1 MRSNKPV
8 AHVIVSSLI
17 LSLLAVSVQA
27 ASRSGDNRIN
37 GVDLLSGFNTLWTTG
52 ATWDTG
58 TPTALGQ
65 SLLRRNLQIVVDRAN
80 SRTLAQETAAYFD
93 DRRDQSYSAISGLG
107 SLSAAYKTG
116 AGAFT
121 TITQF
126 DDSNKTVK
134 YDDKGNGAGSS
145 TSALGKVVDLVGAVR
160 NDASTTPAKS
170 HYLYPRPWRQSLD
183 GQNLAFV
190 VAPSLRPAE
199 STTPASDSGFPSGH
213 TNAAYLSSYALAY
226 AIPERFSELM
236 LRASEIGDNRIEAGM
251 HSPFDVMGGRITA
264 TYFAIDNLSNP
275 ANAQL
280 RADARA
286 QALSYFTTQCGG
298 DVNNCMASIDPA
310 TDRTSQHAQD
320 KALYTSRMT
329 YGFDPVGPTNL
340 APVVPT
346 NAEVLLETRFPY
358 LDASQRREILA
369 TTEIS
374 SGYAVIDQ
382 SGGYGRLNLYAAG
395 DGYAAFNSN
404 VTVNMNA
411 SLGGYNAIDAWRNDI
426 SGSGGLI
433 KNGTGN
439 LMLTGNNTYT
449 GGTVINGGVLTGHAQ
464 AFGSGTITDNAT
476 LVVDQS
482 TNDTLANTLAG
493 SGALIKRGAGSLNLT
508 GNNSLSGATTVQ
520 AGRLAVNGNL
530 GNSIVSVQQGATL
543 GGNGTVGGINVA
555 QGGVVAPG
563 NSVGQL
569 NVNGNVNLAQGAVYQ
584 IESDANGNADRIVA
598 SGRATINNSTL
609 SLVEGGNW
617 LAASRYSIISAAG
630 GVSGAFTAVQT
641 NFAFLTPTLNYTA
654 TDVGLTLDRNAQ
666 SFSSLAT
673 TGNARAV
680 AQGLDSAG
688 AGNALWRQVVQDDAS
703 TAQATF
709 KALSNELHASTQ
721 SALIED
727 SRLVRNALNDRMQQ
741 AQSAQAF
748 GSSTQTLAGDA
759 SRGVVWTQAIG
770 ATGKTESTRDVSG
783 LDTHTSGLLFG
794 ADVPLDDTWRLGA
807 MAGFSNSS
815 FDLRHASGSTDSDNY
830 HLGVYAGAK
839 WGQLG
844 LRLGAVRTW
853 HELTAKRTLD
863 LPGSSEHF
871 KEDYKAATNQV
882 FGELGYAID
891 MGNAQLEPFAN
902 LAHVRLDTDAFDE
915 NSNAIS
921 LENKSQDNHITFSTL
936 GLRAATRLSV
946 GSVAVKPNATL
957 GWRRAYGDVTPESR
971 AAFSGG
977 STFELSGA
985 PIARS
990 AAVLGAGVDLGLSDT
1005 LSVGLSYNGQ
1015 VSSDASDQ
1023 TLNAR
1028 VTLAF

>member
-1 MRSNKPV
+1 MRCNKPV
-8 AHVIVSSLI
+8 AHVMMSSLI

-27 ASRSGDNRIN
+27 ASRANDDRIN

-107 SLSAAYKTG
+107 SLSDAYKAG

-145 TSALGKVVDLVGAVR
+145 SSALGKVVDLVGAVR
-160 NDASTTPAKS
+160 KDASTTPAKS

-213 TNAAYLSSYALAY
+213 TNAAYLSAYALAY

-236 LRASEIGDNRIEAGM
+236 LRASEIGM
-251 HSPFDVMGGRITA
+251 HSPLDVIGGRITA
-264 TYFAIDNLSNP
+264 TYFAIDNLSNS
-275 ANAQL
+275 ANTQL

-286 QALSYFTTQCGG
+286 QALAYFTAQCGG
-298 DVNNCMASIDPA
+298 DVNNCMTAIDPA

-320 KALYTSRMT
+320 KALYTARMT

-369 TTEIS
+369 TTELS

-395 DGYAAFNSN
+395 DGYGAFNSN

-426 SGSGGLI
+426 SGSGALI

-439 LMLTGNNTYT
+439 LILTGNNTYS
-449 GGTVINGGVLTGHAQ
+449 GGTLINGGTLTGHAQ

-482 TNDTLANTLAG
+482 TNDTLANTLTG
-493 SGALIKRGAGSLNLT
+493 NGALIKRGVGSLNLT
-508 GNNSLSGATTVQ
+508 GNSSLSGATTVQ

-569 NVNGNVNLAQGAVYQ
+569 NVNGDVNLAQGSVYQ
-584 IESDANGNADRIVA
+584 VESDANGNADRIVA
-598 SGRATINNSTL
+598 SGRATLNNSTL

-617 LAASRYSIISAAG
+617 VAASRYSIISAAG
-630 GVSGAFTAVQT
+630 GVSGAFAAVQT

-666 SFSSLAT
+666 TFASLAT
-673 TGNARAV
+673 TRNASAV

-688 AGNALWRQVVQDDAS
+688 AGNALWRQVVQDDAA

-727 SRLVRNALNDRMQQ
+727 SRLVRNAMNDRMQQ
-741 AQSAQAF
+741 AQSAQSF
-748 GSSTQTLAGDA
+748 GSTTQTLAGDA

-770 ATGKTESTRDVSG
+770 ATGQTDSSRDASG
-783 LDTHTSGLLFG
+783 LETRTSGLLFG
-794 ADVPLDDTWRLGA
+794 ADVPLDDTWRIGA
-807 MAGFSNSS
+807 LAGFSNSS
-815 FDLRHASGSTDSDNY
+815 FDLRHASAPPTATTTTWAFMAARN
-830 HLGVYAGAK
+830 GAN
-839 WGQLG
+839 WACVSAQC
-844 LRLGAVRTW
+844 A
-853 HELTAKRTLD
+853 
-863 LPGSSEHF
+863 PGMS
-871 KEDYKAATNQV
+871 
-882 FGELGYAID
+882 
-891 MGNAQLEPFAN
+891 
-902 LAHVRLDTDAFDE
+902 
-915 NSNAIS
+915 
-921 LENKSQDNHITFSTL
+921 
-936 GLRAATRLSV
+936 
-946 GSVAVKPNATL
+946 
-957 GWRRAYGDVTPESR
+957 
-971 AAFSGG
+971 
-977 STFELSGA
+977 
-985 PIARS
+985 
-990 AAVLGAGVDLGLSDT
+990 
-1005 LSVGLSYNGQ
+1005 
-1015 VSSDASDQ
+1015 
-1023 TLNAR
+1023 
-1028 VTLAF
+1028 

>member
-1 MRSNKPV
+1 MRSSKPV
-8 AHVIVSSLI
+8 AHVMVSSLV

-27 ASRSGDNRIN
+27 ASRAGDDTIN
-37 GVDLLSGFNTLWTTG
+37 GVDLLSGFDTLWKTG

-107 SLSAAYKTG
+107 SLSAAYKAG

-126 DDSNKTVK
+126 DDSNKSVR

-145 TSALGKVVDLVGAVR
+145 SSALGKVVDLVSAVR

-183 GQNLAFV
+183 GQSLEFV

-275 ANAQL
+275 DNAQL

-286 QALSYFTTQCGG
+286 QALTYFTAQCGG

-320 KALYTSRMT
+320 KALFTSRMT

-340 APVVPT
+340 AAVVPT

-374 SGYAVIDQ
+374 SGYALIDQ

-404 VTVNMNA
+404 VTVNMDA

-426 SGSGGLI
+426 SGSGALI
-433 KNGTGN
+433 KNGSGN
-439 LMLTGNNTYT
+439 LMLTGNNTYS
-449 GGTVINGGVLTGHAQ
+449 GGTVINGGVLTGHAE

-476 LVVDQS
+476 LVLDQS
-482 TNDTLANTLAG
+482 TNDTLANTLTG
-493 SGALIKRGAGSLNLT
+493 NGALIKRGVGSLNLT

-555 QGGVVAPG
+555 RGGVVAPG

-569 NVNGNVNLAQGAVYQ
+569 NVNGDVNLAQGSVYQ
-584 IESDANGNADRIVA
+584 VESDANGNADRIVA
-598 SGRATINNSTL
+598 SGRATLNNSTL

-617 LAASRYSIISAAG
+617 LAASRYSILSAAG
-630 GVSGAFTAVQT
+630 GVSGAFANVQT

-666 SFSSLAT
+666 TFASLAT
-673 TGNARAV
+673 TRNAQAV

-688 AGNALWRQVVQDDAS
+688 AGNALWRQVVQDDAP

-727 SRLVRNALNDRMQQ
+727 SRLVRNAVNDRLQQ
-741 AQSAQAF
+741 AQSAPAT
-748 GSSTQTLAGDA
+748 GSTTQTLAGDD

-770 ATGKTESTRDVSG
+770 ATGRTDSTRDVSG

-794 ADVPLDDTWRLGA
+794 ADVPLDETWRVGA

-863 LPGSSEHF
+863 LPGASEHF
-871 KEDYKAATNQV
+871 KEDYNAATNQV
-882 FGELGYAID
+882 FGELGYAIEL
-891 MGNAQLEPFAN
+891 GNAQLEPFAN
-902 LAHVRLDTDAFDE
+902 LAHVRLDTDSFDE
-915 NSNAIS
+915 KRNVIR
-921 LENKSQDNHITFSTL
+921 LENKSQDNDITFSTL
-936 GLRAATRLSV
+936 GLRAATRLNA
-946 GSVAVKPNATL
+946 GSVAIKPNATL

-977 STFELSGA
+977 DTFELSGA

-990 AAVLGAGVDLGLSDT
+990 AAVLGAGVDLGLSET